1 MRGTRIR
8 YGRRTFEVTAL
19 TGQTRGDR
27 AGRLDCGAVGYC
39 QPLYTARRRVKCA
52 MVPGSGEHRERRES
66 RLQAGLLQS
75 SLTSS
80 CDTPKSCQ
88 STQACPVNLRCIS
101 TVAARRASTRCF
113 PKGRCLC
120 FVIQD
125 GDSVDLFTA
134 QRRRCDFNQSPRVSQ
149 NLVQMRVAAAARTA
163 VSG

>member
-101 TVAARRASTRCF
+101 TSATRDPSLSRTSFNCRGCRNRVLSAKKAAVTTAHKRLRNDHLMVVR
-113 PKGRCLC
+113 
-120 FVIQD
+120 
-125 GDSVDLFTA
+125 GDDHTVSHYVDLH
-134 QRRRCDFNQSPRVSQ
+134 V
-149 NLVQMRVAAAARTA
+149 M
-163 VSG
+163 